1 MTGFLSLFFACLLVL
16 SVSHPRP
23 HLRFIFEAQYSE
35 IFPLRYHALY
45 LGILETM
52 SYAYFEKKKPSRNS
66 SQLFPGPKHRKK
78 EMDWCGV
85 GSFEIITPY
94 M

>member
-1 MTGFLSLFFACLLVL
+1 
-16 SVSHPRP
+16 
-23 HLRFIFEAQYSE
+23 
-35 IFPLRYHALY
+35 
-45 LGILETM
+45 M

-85 GSFEIITPY
+85 GAFEIMTPY